1 MSRAT
6 EIQQL
11 YIGLLGRAADQDGLD
26 YWTNGDLSVAEIA
39 ANIVNEQ
46 AEFSYDDREV
56 AINALYQNLFGRAP
70 EPTGLD
76 YWLNESETP
85 TDELLFILM
94 EAAGA
99 TDATALSNR
108 TFVANAYTQASAE
121 TGNFNKEAAADVI
134 ADVDQ
139 TTQSVSDALNKIE
152 GLTLNITSGLTD
164 LFAAE
169 AALDDFLAEVEDYNS
184 DGTVDREDVLDA
196 NTDARD
202 ALAAHASGVSQA
214 HLEAALLNAQ
224 NNLAADRS
232 DLADVD
238 DGLPA
243 AVDTLLTSQAAF
255 QAALAADEAEFTDLL
270 AEIAKVDVLNT
281 TSIALATGLTSGTE
295 LAALTAVDAA
305 VITNDGD
312 PLIVVG
318 ENGQLVA
325 ATGVNTASI
334 PGFDALLAEAQEA
347 YAAALA
353 VKPAQESF
361 DEALTAVLEL
371 EGVDVD
377 DAGFEL
383 DDYRDATDGTTTTD
397 FEDDAPLTSAVLES
411 EAAVVVAQADIDRRA
426 ELAEAANA
434 AQALEDQLLHLEKAI
449 ANLRD
454 MFDELGYKLVD
465 LDGSSTGASSEDDIF
480 LFGGVDDDI
489 AGFGAEGEDRIFFG
503 ETYVLVQL
511 EDGQDIATA
520 RVGDQNTLEI
530 FWQEV
535 GGDLVLYVESET
547 FAGNAQG
554 AGALADIT
562 TITLTGAADL
572 DIAFADGYIS
582 VA

>member
-6 EIQQL
+6 QIQQL

-152 GLTLNITSGLTD
+152 GLTLNITTGLTE

-169 AALDDFLAEVEDYNS
+169 AALDDFLAEVGDVNG
-184 DGTVDREDVLDA
+184 DNVVDRDDVLDA
-196 NTDARD
+196 NDAAQT
-202 ALAAHASGVSQA
+202 ALANHAGGASQA

-224 NNLAADRS
+224 NDLAADRS
-232 DLADVD
+232 DLADV

-255 QAALAADEAEFTDLL
+255 QAALAADEAEFTDLQ
-270 AEIAKVDVLNT
+270 AEIAKADVLNGT
-281 TSIALATGLTSGTE
+281 TIALATGLTSGTE
-295 LAALTAVDAA
+295 LAALTTEGDE

-312 PLIVVG
+312 ALIVVG

-325 ATGVNTASI
+325 AADVDTATI

-377 DAGFEL
+377 DAGFDL

-411 EAAVVVAQADIDRRA
+411 EAAVVAAQAVIDQRA
-426 ELAEAANA
+426 ELTEAANA
-434 AQALEDQLLHLEKAI
+434 AQALEDQLLHLEGAI
-449 ANLRD
+449 DNLRD
-454 MFDELGYKLVD
+454 MFDELGYELVD
-465 LDGSSTGASSEDDIF
+465 LDGTATAGTAKNDIF
-480 LFGGVDDDI
+480 LFGGVDNDI
-489 AGFGAEGEDRIFFG
+489 DAFGAEGQDRIFFG